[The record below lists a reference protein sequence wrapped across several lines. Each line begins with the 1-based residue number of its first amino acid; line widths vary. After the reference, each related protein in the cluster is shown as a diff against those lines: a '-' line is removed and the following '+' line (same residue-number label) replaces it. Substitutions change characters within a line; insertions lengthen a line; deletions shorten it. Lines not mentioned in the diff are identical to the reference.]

1 MPFTIDDLNY
11 DKDSKERMPWE
22 LYLELYAKAD
32 PKEIASRLSIPYDE
46 EAKEFTLT
54 FLGSEYKI
62 TYPDFQVKH
71 VADEKKC
78 YPLEDMIYA
87 KILTIRFLLNGSAS
101 VGTGRFKTYREM
113 PWGEMYIKPYTGRV
127 LTRAA
132 FSFGTQIEKFRS
144 ACEKLGAVPLK
155 HGDAGFRFDFFGPY
169 TLEILIWEGDDE
181 FPPNAQLLYSDNF
194 GSGFAAEDRVVAGDL
209 LIGHIKS
216 AM

>member
-22 LYLELYAKAD
+22 HYLELYAKAD

-113 PWGEMYIKPYTGRV
+113 PWGEVYLRQFDGRCIKR
-127 LTRAA
+127 LA
-132 FSFGTQIEKFRS
+132 F
-144 ACEKLGAVPLK
+144 
-155 HGDAGFRFDFFGPY
+155 
-169 TLEILIWEGDDE
+169 TLSLI
-181 FPPNAQLLYSDNF
+181 
-194 GSGFAAEDRVVAGDL
+194 
-209 LIGHIKS
+209 HI
-216 AM
+216 

>member
-22 LYLELYAKAD
+22 HYLELYAKAD

-101 VGTGRFKTYREM
+101 VGTGRFKTYREIV
-113 PWGEMYIKPYTGRV
+113 GKQDLGRRRELIV
-127 LTRAA
+127 PLPQDHLDLISRINGKLISHISE
-132 FSFGTQIEKFRS
+132 FHRS
-144 ACEKLGAVPLK
+144 AFHMIHYKPEIIQSVSIGKCKPFDTTSVKLSQVPFSPW
-155 HGDAGFRFDFFGPY
+155 H
-169 TLEILIWEGDDE
+169 
-181 FPPNAQLLYSDNF
+181 FPVSFKPA
-194 GSGFAAEDRVVAGDL
+194 
-209 LIGHIKS
+209 S
-216 AM
+216 AHRGGTI